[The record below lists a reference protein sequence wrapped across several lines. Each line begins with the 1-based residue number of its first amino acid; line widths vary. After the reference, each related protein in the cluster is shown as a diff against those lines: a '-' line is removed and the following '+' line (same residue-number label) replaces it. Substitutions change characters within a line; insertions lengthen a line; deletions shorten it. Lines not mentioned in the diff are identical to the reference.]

1 MNRKWLT
8 PAGAAIAALAL
19 AGAGHTQDAGSKP
32 QYGAWGFDLTA
43 MDRGVKPGDD
53 FNRYANGAWLARTEI
68 PADKSIASLRYLM
81 SDRIEA
87 RLHDLFEHAAV
98 SAGDRPT
105 DLEAKAGAFYKAF

>member
-1 MNRKWLT
+1 MNWKWIPLV
-8 PAGAAIAALAL
+8 GAAIAALAL
-19 AGAGHTQDAGSKP
+19 AGAGLTQEVGSKP

-87 RLHDLFEHAAV
+87 RLHDLLEHAAAS
-98 SAGDRPT
+98 SADR
-105 DLEAKAGAFYKAF
+105 LA